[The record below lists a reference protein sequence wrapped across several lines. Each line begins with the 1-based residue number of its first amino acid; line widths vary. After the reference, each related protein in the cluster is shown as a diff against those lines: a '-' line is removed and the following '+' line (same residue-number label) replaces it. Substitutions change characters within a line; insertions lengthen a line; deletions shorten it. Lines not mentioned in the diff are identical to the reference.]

1 MAQTLAELL
10 VELGINSDELTQG
23 AQGAA
28 DQVDRSLMGI
38 GGAAA
43 GAAVGGM
50 FAVGLAAAMDASSA
64 NAKLTAQLGLTKEEA
79 QRAGDVAGDVFNA
92 GFGES
97 IAEVNEGIGAV
108 ASSLG
113 GMSNIG
119 TAELEEMTRAGL
131 ALAETFEIDIA
142 DASTAA
148 GVMINTGLVKD
159 GTEAFDVLTK
169 AAQTLPKSMM
179 EDIPAAINEYGKHWS
194 RIGLDAKDAM
204 GMMSQ
209 YVKAGG
215 RDIDQA
221 GDVLHEFARITSEET
236 DKASEAF
243 KGLKLPAK
251 EMLDEIHKGGA
262 PAKAALQ
269 RTIEALR
276 GVKDQGE
283 QSALAVELFGDMAGE
298 GADALW
304 AMDPATA
311 AASSG
316 MADAAGA
323 AASMEE
329 ALAADPMHAYDS
341 IVRSL
346 SSSLGELLGP
356 ALATVAGFAK
366 EHPEAFKAIAAALA
380 IFAVAMGIAA
390 IAQWAMNSAMLANPV
405 TWIILAIVALI
416 AVIVLIATKTTW
428 FQTAWKATTD
438 AVGAAWDW
446 LWDKLSTG
454 FGGLGELFM
463 TWTGAQFLLDHW
475 EDIQNGVGAAMDW
488 VSGNVEESIQ
498 EWMARFDWLAALP
511 GRVGAYFGAMATEA
525 RARGEAMLAWVR
537 GIPGAVQRSV
547 GDLGG
552 LLLGAGRSIVQGL
565 IDGVTG
571 MIGSLQRR
579 FSTITNMIPDWKGP
593 MSLDMRLLTPSG
605 EALMTGLVGGVEDGL
620 PALRRTLQGVTS
632 EIPHNVNVGVSGAGG
647 GGRQDVVAR
656 LVIDSTV
663 DSAFATAI
671 KRSVRIDGG
680 GDADGYFSPDF

>member
-1 MAQTLAELL
+1 MPVLSELL
-10 VELGINSDELTQG
+10 VKLGIDSQELTDG
-23 AQGAA
+23 AEGAA
-28 DQVDRSLMGI
+28 TEVNNSLMGI

-43 GAAVGGM
+43 GAAVGVM
-50 FAVGLAAAMDASSA
+50 FAAGLSAAMDASSA
-64 NAKLTAQLGLTKEEA
+64 NAKLTAQLGLTEA
-79 QRAGDVAGDVFNA
+79 EAARAGDVAGNVFSA
-92 GFGES
+92 GWGES
-97 IAEVNEGIGAV
+97 IADVNEAIGSV
-108 ASSLG
+108 ASALG
-113 GMSNIG
+113 GLSEI
-119 TAELEEMTRAGL
+119 TDSEMESMTTSAL
-131 ALAETFEIDIA
+131 ALAKTFELDIA
-142 DASTAA
+142 DAATAA
-148 GVMINTGLVKD
+148 GTMINNKLVKD
-159 GTEAFDVLTK
+159 GEEAFDVLTK

-179 EDIPAAINEYGKHWS
+179 EDIPAAINEYGKHWA

-251 EMLDEIHKGGA
+251 EMLAEIHKGGA

-323 AASMEE
+323 AAAMED
-329 ALAADPMHAYDS
+329 ALAADPMMAYDS

-346 SSSLGELLGP
+346 TTALGEFLAP

-366 EHPEAFKAIAAALA
+366 EHPEAFKAIAVALG
-380 IFAVAMGIAA
+380 IFAVAMAIAA
-390 IAQWAMNSAMLANPV
+390 AAQWAMNAAMFANPV
-405 TWIILAIVALI
+405 TWIILAIVALV
-416 AVIVLIATKTTW
+416 AAIVYVATQTTW
-428 FQTAWKATTD
+428 FQTAWKAATN
-438 AVGAAWDW
+438 AIAFAWDW
-446 LWDKLSTG
+446 LWGKLSTG
-454 FGGLGELFM
+454 LSDLANLFM
-463 TWTGAQFLLDHW
+463 TFSGWRFLLDHW
-475 EDIQNGVGAAMDW
+475 DAIVAGVGAATDW
-488 VSGNVEESIQ
+488 VTGNIEESIQ

-511 GRVGAYFGAMATEA
+511 GRVGAYFTQMATEA

-537 GIPGAVQRSV
+537 GIPGSVQRSI
-547 GDLGG
+547 GDLGS

-605 EALMTGLVGGVEDGL
+605 EALMTGLMDGVEDGL
-620 PALRRTLQGVTS
+620 PDLRRSLQGVTS

-647 GGRQDVVAR
+647 GGRQEVVAR

-671 KRSVRIDGG
+671 KRSVRTDGG
-680 GDADGYFSPDF
+680 GDADAYFSPAF

>member
-38 GGAAA
+38 GGMAA

-64 NAKLTAQLGLTKEEA
+64 NAKLTAQLGLTEEEA
-79 QRAGDVAGDVFNA
+79 ARAGDVAGDVFNA

-97 IAEVNEGIGAV
+97 IADVNEGISAV

-131 ALAETFEIDIA
+131 ALAETFELDIA

-159 GTEAFDVLTK
+159 GKEAFDVLTK

-243 KGLKLPAK
+243 KGLGLPAK
-251 EMLDEIHKGGA
+251 EMLADIHKGGE

-269 RTIEALR
+269 KTIEALR
-276 GVKDQGE
+276 GVKDEGK

-316 MADAAGA
+316 MNNAAGA
-323 AASMEE
+323 AAAMED

-356 ALATVAGFAK
+356 ALEKVAGFAK
-366 EHPEAFKAIAAALA
+366 EHPEAFKMIAAALA
-380 IFAVAMGIAA
+380 IFAVALGIAA
-390 IAQWAMNSAMLANPV
+390 IAQWAMNSAMLANPI
-405 TWIILAIVALI
+405 TWIIIAVIALI

-428 FQTAWKATTD
+428 FQTAWKATVD
-438 AVGAAWDW
+438 AVVAAAGW
-446 LWDKLSTG
+446 LWEQISAA
-454 FGGLGELFM
+454 FM
-463 TWTGAQFLLDHW
+463 KIGNFLLTWTGWRFVIDHW
-475 EDIQNGVGAAMDW
+475 DKIKAGVAAAGAW
-488 VSGNVEESIQ
+488 VSNNVRETVAKIT
-498 EWMARFDWLAALP
+498 AAIDWLQALP
-511 GRVGAYFGAMATEA
+511 GRVSAYFGGMVTEA
-525 RARGEAMLAWVR
+525 KAKGDALVGWVR
-537 GIPGAVQRSV
+537 SIPGSV
-547 GDLGG
+547 KSAIGNLGS
-552 LLLGAGRSIVQGL
+552 LLSGAGRSIIQGL

-605 EALMTGLVGGVEDGL
+605 EALMSGLMDGVEDRL

-632 EIPHNVNVGVSGAGG
+632 EIPQNVNVGVGAAGQ
-647 GGRQDVVAR
+647 GRHELVAR

-671 KRSVRIDGG
+671 RKSVRVSGQG
-680 GDADGYFSPDF
+680 FGQ